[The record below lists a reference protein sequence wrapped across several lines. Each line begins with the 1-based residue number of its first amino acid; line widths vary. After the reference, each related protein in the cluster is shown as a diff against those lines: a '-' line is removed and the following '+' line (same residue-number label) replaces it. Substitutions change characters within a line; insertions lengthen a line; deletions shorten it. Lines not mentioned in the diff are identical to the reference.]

1 MWEPNFNP
9 LEATIDKVTAWVRLP
24 GLPIELYD
32 RTMLRQ
38 IGNLIGRTTKVDNNT
53 ADMSRGKF
61 ARLCV
66 EVDLTKPL
74 LGRYLINGREYHIEY
89 EGIHH
94 ICFTCE
100 RVDYDQQHCPNNK
113 RKEETTKKQQ
123 ENQNAESNTGVQQ
136 ENNNKKQ
143 QDLQKEKA
151 STSKNDMGKQVIN
164 ENNSSL
170 GEWMVVQ
177 RPKREKKAQKEDVIR
192 NREETSRQKE
202 VPQTKRNQGRFGVL
216 HIEENPKA
224 QRQGIE
230 EQREQEK
237 DTQGKREKEQQ
248 NKSKTKAQ
256 PEQKQSEKSSQPA
269 QKVKAK
275 QNNTKNTE
283 KQAQRN
289 QEPEQNQKETGEQRE
304 STTMQ
309 IERVNHNHYEEN
321 WMEAKSSTPS
331 SMEEGIEPSNQNQQ
345 KEGRPPDLM
354 EADVIE
360 KEDIVM
366 DSLEKEPSM
375 RIIEGVDFT
384 TPDMRILEDVKMQ
397 MH

>member
-1 MWEPNFNP
+1 M
-9 LEATIDKVTAWVRLP
+9 
-24 GLPIELYD
+24 
-32 RTMLRQ
+32 
-38 IGNLIGRTTKVDNNT
+38 

-94 ICFTCE
+94 ICFTYG
-100 RVDYDQQHCPNNK
+100 RVDHDQQHYPNNK

-123 ENQNAESNTGVQQ
+123 ENQSAEAITGVQQ
-136 ENNNKKQ
+136 ENNSKKQ
-143 QDLQKEKA
+143 QDMQKEKA
-151 STSKNDMGKQVIN
+151 STSKNDTGKQVIT
-164 ENNSSL
+164 ENNSSF

-177 RPKREKKAQKEDVIR
+177 RLKRGKKGQKEDVIR
-192 NREETSRQKE
+192 NREETSRQRE
-202 VPQTKRNQGRFGVL
+202 VPQIKRNQGRFGVL

-224 QRQGIE
+224 QGQGIE

-248 NKSKTKAQ
+248 NKSKAKAQ
-256 PEQKQSEKSSQPA
+256 LEQKQSKKSSQPA

-283 KQAQRN
+283 KQEQRN
-289 QEPEQNQKETGEQRE
+289 QEPEQNQKKTGEQRE

-309 IERVNHNHYEEN
+309 IERVNHNHHEEN
-321 WMEAKSSTPS
+321 WMEAKLSTPS
-331 SMEEGIEPSNQNQQ
+331 FMEEGIEPSNQNQQ
-345 KEGRPPDLM
+345 KEGRSPDLM
-354 EADVIE
+354 EADIIE

-375 RIIEGVDFT
+375 RLIEGVGLHHTRYEYIRGCRHADALICS
-384 TPDMRILEDVKMQ
+384 MLSL
-397 MH
+397 